1 MCRARDEVSEWEGE
15 RRLTLDGVFFLE
27 FIYELK

>member
-1 MCRARDEVSEWEGE
+1 MCRDEVSEWEDE